1 MDWMIFFTAILA
13 LSSMIQAID
22 IVYKWLHSRKKR
34 TVQLQKVISS
44 TQKPKISR
52 WIAIFTNIF
61 AFLFFNWMLINEL
74 RNTGPLTSGRF
85 VVIAFASLGFFLI
98 IVIVAIDLAI
108 RIAFKNN
115 SKNGSQNAG

>member
-1 MDWMIFFTAILA
+1 MVFFTAILA

-22 IVYKWLHSRKKR
+22 IVYKWLHSRKKKA
-34 TVQLQKVISS
+34 VQLQKVISS
-44 TQKPKISR
+44 TRKPIISR
-52 WIAIFTNIF
+52 WIVVFTNIF

-85 VVIAFASLGFFLI
+85 VVIVFASLGFFLI

-108 RIAFKNN
+108 RIAFKND